1 MISSKNLFIFLALL
15 FALAAIPPSS
25 QVSASEEIMKTNAV
39 EEVKYAGPG
48 YGGGYGGRG
57 GGGYPGRRW
66 RYGCCRGY
74 RYGPGCKRCCGSAHE
89 APDAEFEDDVKN

>member
-1 MISSKNLFIFLALL
+1 
-15 FALAAIPPSS
+15 
-25 QVSASEEIMKTNAV
+25 MKTNAV

-89 APDAEFEDDVKN
+89 APDAEFEDDVKNWSFYVFWAFEVLYMHGSSFEVITK